1 MYGKKERKEKKL
13 IRKWNIV
20 CYVFRNNYNDKY
32 LYRSSC
38 FSGSTSAISI
48 VYKLKKK
55 RLIENLR
62 FIRLAIK
69 MEDDV
74 NAHPI

>member
-1 MYGKKERKEKKL
+1 M
-13 IRKWNIV
+13 
-20 CYVFRNNYNDKY
+20 
-32 LYRSSC
+32 SSC
-38 FSGSTSAISI
+38 FSGSISAISI

-62 FIRLAIK
+62 FIGLAMK
-69 MEDDV
+69 MEDDL